1 LGQQLIADQSADNP
15 DADFGDETEARGPLM
30 LAEKLNGD
38 LWWRFLNGPMSLFNG
53 VGQSI
58 RIAFLDAA
66 PIYDVTRT
74 STDIS

>member
-1 LGQQLIADQSADNP
+1 MGQQLIADQSADNP

-30 LAEKLNGD
+30 LAEKLNGH

-74 STDIS
+74 SIDIS